1 MRCLTALLDVRGPIN
16 GRVRVDSSRKLD
28 IAQGFG
34 MARSLNKVTLIGNLG
49 NDPEMR
55 ALPSGSQVANI
66 SIATTDSWRDKGS
79 GEMQERTEW
88 HRVVIFDRLAEIA
101 GQYLRKGSRV
111 YIEGSLRTRSWDQDG
126 QKKYATEIV
135 CRDMMMLDGRGE
147 GEAPGMATPSRP
159 APASRSNQSP
169 QPASA
174 PLPDPNI
181 DDEIPF

>member
-1 MRCLTALLDVRGPIN
+1 
-16 GRVRVDSSRKLD
+16 
-28 IAQGFG
+28 

-55 ALPSGSQVANI
+55 ALPSGSQVANL

-101 GQYLRKGSRV
+101 GQYLKKGSRI
-111 YIEGSLRTRSWDQDG
+111 YIEGSLRTRSWEQDG

-135 CRDMMMLDGRGE
+135 CRDMMMLDGRGD
-147 GEAPGMATPSRP
+147 GEATGMAAPPIRSASPSR
-159 APASRSNQSP
+159 ASQAP

>member
-1 MRCLTALLDVRGPIN
+1 
-16 GRVRVDSSRKLD
+16 
-28 IAQGFG
+28 

-55 ALPSGSQVANI
+55 ALPSGSQVANL
-66 SIATTDSWRDKGS
+66 SIATTDSWRDKAS

-101 GQYLRKGSRV
+101 GQYLKKGSRV
-111 YIEGSLRTRSWDQDG
+111 YIEGSLRTRSWEQDG

-135 CRDMMMLDGRGE
+135 CRDMMMLDGRGD
-147 GEAPGMATPSRP
+147 GESTGMSAPPTRSASPSRP
-159 APASRSNQSP
+159 PHAP

>member
-1 MRCLTALLDVRGPIN
+1 
-16 GRVRVDSSRKLD
+16 
-28 IAQGFG
+28 

-55 ALPSGSQVANI
+55 ALPSGSQVANL
-66 SIATTDSWRDKGS
+66 SLATTDSWRDKGS

-88 HRVVIFDRLAEIA
+88 HRVVVFDRLAEIA
-101 GQYLRKGSRV
+101 GQYLKKGSRI
-111 YIEGSLRTRSWDQDG
+111 YIEGSLRTRSWEQDG

-147 GEAPGMATPSRP
+147 SESTGM
-159 APASRSNQSP
+159 APASRPSAPSRPQYTP

>member
-1 MRCLTALLDVRGPIN
+1 
-16 GRVRVDSSRKLD
+16 
-28 IAQGFG
+28 

-55 ALPSGSQVANI
+55 ALPSGSQVANL

-101 GQYLRKGSRV
+101 GQYLKKGSRI
-111 YIEGSLRTRSWDQDG
+111 YIEGSLRTRSWEQDG
-126 QKKYATEIV
+126 EKKYATEIV
-135 CRDMMMLDGRGE
+135 CRDMMMLDGRGD
-147 GEAPGMATPSRP
+147 GEATGMAAPPTRSASPSRASP
-159 APASRSNQSP
+159 AP

-181 DDEIPF
+181 DDEIAF

>member
-1 MRCLTALLDVRGPIN
+1 
-16 GRVRVDSSRKLD
+16 
-28 IAQGFG
+28 

-55 ALPSGSQVANI
+55 ALPSGSQVANL
-66 SIATTDSWRDKGS
+66 SLATTDSWRDKGS

-88 HRVVIFDRLAEIA
+88 HRVVVFDRLAEIA
-101 GQYLRKGSRV
+101 GQYLKKGSRV
-111 YIEGSLRTRSWDQDG
+111 YIEGSLRTRSWEQDG

-135 CRDMMMLDGRGE
+135 CRDMMMLDGRGD
-147 GEAPGMATPSRP
+147 GESSGMAPAARSSAPSRP
-159 APASRSNQSP
+159 QYAP